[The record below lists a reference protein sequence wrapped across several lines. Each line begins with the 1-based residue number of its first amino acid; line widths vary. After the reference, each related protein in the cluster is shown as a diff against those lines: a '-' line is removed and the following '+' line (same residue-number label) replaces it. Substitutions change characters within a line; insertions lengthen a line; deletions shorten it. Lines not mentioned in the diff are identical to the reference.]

1 MKKTI
6 LILSLLSAPLLLAAQ
21 KCTINTPIDV
31 EQLQRLNK
39 QGCINAPIVEKRTY
53 SDVLMAAIDGDSLDA
68 VSYVLDHHAK
78 ITTNHWVEAVS
89 SNSVEVV
96 KLFLK
101 KEKMPK
107 IINGKWTLLQLAMP
121 KGDYE
126 MIKLLMDA
134 GADANANVDNN
145 TPLNV
150 FVSVSDNENT
160 EKIIR
165 LLVASG
171 ADVNAKVDC
180 VWFMRYPQK
189 GNHQCTPLTTAIMEE
204 KVIPVKVLL
213 ELGANINA
221 KNDKGETPM
230 DFFNFLEDSP
240 EKVKL
245 SQLFMKNH

>member
-1 MKKTI
+1 MMALFI
-6 LILSLLSAPLLLAAQ
+6 PLFTFAQ
-21 KCTINTPIDV
+21 SCTFNHPIDA
-31 EQLQRLNK
+31 EQIK
-39 QGCINAPIVEKRTY
+39 QLKKKGCMNAPIVEKRTY
-53 SDVLMAAIDGDSLDA
+53 PDALMAAIDGYSLDA
-68 VSYVLDHHAK
+68 VSYALDHHAK
-78 ITTNHWVEAVS
+78 ITPRHWVRAVTS
-89 SNSVEVV
+89 DSVEVV

-126 MIKLLMDA
+126 MIKLLIDA

-150 FVSVSDNENT
+150 FVSLSDNENT

-180 VWFMRYPQK
+180 AWSMRYPQK
-189 GNHQCTPLTTAIMEE
+189 GYHNCTPLITAIMEE

-213 ELGANINA
+213 ELGADINA
-221 KNDKGETPM
+221 ANDKGETPM
-230 DFFNFLEDSP
+230 DFFNFLEDST
-240 EKVKL
+240 EKAEISKL
-245 SQLFMKNH
+245 LKKK